1 MTSCSSNKDMNV
13 FFYTKHFIKNITEV
27 KKEVIP
33 RVYLPEIK
41 DENWTFLRDVSQK
54 MNQTVFGR

>member
-1 MTSCSSNKDMNV
+1 MNV

-41 DENWTFLRDVSQK
+41 DENWTFFRDVSQK